1 MIQDSMKK
9 NIVDTKVIVVGGGLV
24 GCVFAEALSSAGI
37 DNVVIDTQNLRNN
50 NKLPSDGRASALA
63 LASKRVFEN
72 IGLWSRLEK
81 FATPILDIRVS
92 DHDSFQYLH
101 FNHQEVGDDP
111 LGFMLENSYIR
122 NAQAWFLEENNH
134 TTFFAPNKVKELVRS
149 DKDTTAHLTD
159 GTVIRAPLIVAAD
172 GRNSQM
178 RKMFGIHLTKHSYN
192 QSAIV
197 CTIEH
202 QRSHNFIAHE
212 RFLPHGPFA
221 ILPLLGSAK
230 KPNKRSSIVWTE
242 RPDLVSVFVALP
254 KEEFLFELQR
264 RAGDFLGNLK
274 LVSPRWDYPLT
285 MQFTNT
291 CIGYRFALIGDSAH
305 GMHPIAGQGLNMGIR
320 DAATLAEIVVDGLRS
335 GNDIGSWENLK
346 NYQTRRRFDNFLMLA
361 ATDGIN
367 RLFSNNFLPI
377 KVVRDFGLATVNKFP
392 GIKKAFIRYAMGEMP
407 SAPRLMRG
415 VRL

>member
-9 NIVDTKVIVVGGGLV
+9 NIIDTKVIVAGGGLV

-37 DNVVIDTQNLRNN
+37 DNVVIDTQNPRNN
-50 NKLPSDGRASALA
+50 NKLSSDGRASAIA

-122 NAQAWFLEENNH
+122 NAQVRFLEKNNH

-149 DKDTTAHLTD
+149 DKETTAHLTD
-159 GTVIRAPLIVAAD
+159 GTVIRAPLVVAAD

-202 QRSHNFIAHE
+202 QRYDLPVLLVFHRVARSMSLSLAEQWVLVRITWHESLPSPLTLMCSPATFNFHAD
-212 RFLPHGPFA
+212 RYAQSVSKRTA
-221 ILPLLGSAK
+221 IHDA
-230 KPNKRSSIVWTE
+230 RH
-242 RPDLVSVFVALP
+242 LVSLRI
-254 KEEFLFELQR
+254 KLF
-264 RAGDFLGNLK
+264 N
-274 LVSPRWDYPLT
+274 
-285 MQFTNT
+285 
-291 CIGYRFALIGDSAH
+291 
-305 GMHPIAGQGLNMGIR
+305 
-320 DAATLAEIVVDGLRS
+320 
-335 GNDIGSWENLK
+335 
-346 NYQTRRRFDNFLMLA
+346 
-361 ATDGIN
+361 
-367 RLFSNNFLPI
+367 
-377 KVVRDFGLATVNKFP
+377 
-392 GIKKAFIRYAMGEMP
+392 
-407 SAPRLMRG
+407 
-415 VRL
+415 